1 MILAL
6 QALPLLLLIGLLFS
20 GRVAPVPAVLAALAA
35 AIPAAFVSLPGG
47 IALPGFLAEQILRGA
62 YLALQPMGVV
72 LAGLLFHAAV
82 SGTEASKDAQ
92 AATPRRIFIAT
103 LLAGCFLESVTGFGV
118 GAVFALASLR
128 GMGIIGAPA
137 GAMALLALCLIPWG
151 GLGPGTLLGAA
162 LIGQPA
168 QEVARITALPNALW
182 LLLLAPVLWRLC
194 SAAGLGVPAAEKRAQ
209 MAYLVAV
216 AALLF
221 GCHWLLPFEVIGVIA
236 TGLPL
241 VFALWRLAPPQDG
254 AAWRKA
260 MARLAPYALLTVAL
274 LAARAVPNPPAW
286 QPFADLP
293 AFPVT
298 HVSLV
303 LASVALLL
311 LARRAGAL
319 GLAQGALKRGAR
331 PALIMLL
338 YVLLAR
344 WMGESGATAALAR
357 EAAAAL
363 GPLAPYAVPPL
374 GLMAGIVTGTNVGSN
389 AALMPVQY
397 KLGLAAGLP
406 PVLAPGVH
414 NFVGAAGAGMSFAVT
429 AMICGLL
436 ADGTKPVQLWRLLW
450 PSLAA
455 VLLLG
460 CAAMAFLS

>member
-20 GRVAPVPAVLAALAA
+20 GRVAPVPAVLAALGA
-35 AIPAAFVSLPGG
+35 AIPAAFVSLPGN
-47 IALPGFLAEQILRGA
+47 IALPGFLGEQALRGA

-72 LAGLLFHAAV
+72 LAGLLFHSAV
-82 SGTEASKDAQ
+82 SEAAASKDAQ

-128 GMGIIGAPA
+128 VMGIIGAPA

-162 LIGQPA
+162 LIGLPA
-168 QEVARITALPNALW
+168 QGIATITALPNAVW
-182 LLLLAPVLWRLC
+182 LLVLGPVLWRLC
-194 SAAGLGVPAAEKRAQ
+194 GAAGIAVPAGEKRAQ
-209 MAYLVAV
+209 ITYLLLV
-216 AALLF
+216 AALLVA
-221 GCHWLLPFEVIGVIA
+221 CHWLLPFEVIGVIA

-241 VFALWRLAPPQDG
+241 LFALWRLDPPQDG
-254 AAWRKA
+254 AAWQKA
-260 MARLAPYALLTVAL
+260 LARLAPYALLTVAL

-303 LASVALLL
+303 LLAVALLL
-311 LARRAGAL
+311 LARRAGAVA
-319 GLAQGALKRGAR
+319 LARGAIKRGAR

-344 WMGESGATAALAR
+344 WMGESGATASLAR

-374 GLMAGIVTGTNVGSN
+374 GLMAGMVTGTNVGSN
-389 AALMPVQY
+389 AAMMPVQY

-406 PVLAPGVH
+406 PALAPGVH

-436 ADGTKPVQLWRLLW
+436 ADGTKPAALWRLLW

-455 VLLLG
+455 VLVIG
-460 CAAMAFLS
+460 WAAMWLLH

>member
-20 GRVAPVPAVLAALAA
+20 GRVAPVPAVVAALIA
-35 AIPAAFVSLPGG
+35 AIPAAYVSLPDSIG
-47 IALPGFLAEQILRGA
+47 LPGFLAEQILRGA

-82 SGTEASKDAQ
+82 SGVEASKDAE

-151 GLGPGTLLGAA
+151 GLGPGSLLGAA
-162 LIGQPA
+162 LIGLPA
-168 QEVARITALPNALW
+168 QDILRITALPNALW
-182 LLLLAPVLWRLC
+182 LLALGPVLWRLC
-194 SAAGLGVPAAEKRAQ
+194 SAAGLAVSAAEKRAQ
-209 MAYLVAV
+209 MGYLLAV
-216 AALLF
+216 AILLV

-254 AAWRKA
+254 VAWRRA
-260 MARLAPYALLTVAL
+260 LARLAPYAFLTVAL
-274 LAARAVPNPPAW
+274 LLARTVPNPPAW

-319 GLAQGALKRGAR
+319 RRAQGALKRGAR

-414 NFVGAAGAGMSFAVT
+414 NFVGAAGAGVSFAVT
-429 AMICGLL
+429 GMICGLL
-436 ADGTKPVQLWRLLW
+436 ADGTKPAQLWRLLW

-460 CAAMAFLS
+460 WAAMAFLA

>member
-20 GRVAPVPAVLAALAA
+20 GRVAPVPAVLTALAA
-35 AIPAAFVSLPGG
+35 AIPAAFVSLPDG

-82 SGTEASKDAQ
+82 SGAEASKDAQ

-151 GLGPGTLLGAA
+151 GLGPGSLLGAA
-162 LIGQPA
+162 LIGLPA
-168 QEVARITALPNALW
+168 QDILRITALPNALW
-182 LLLLAPVLWRLC
+182 LLALGPVLWRLC
-194 SAAGLGVPAAEKRAQ
+194 SAAGLAVSAAEKRAQ
-209 MAYLVAV
+209 MGYLLAV
-216 AALLF
+216 AILLV
-221 GCHWLLPFEVIGVIA
+221 GCHSLLPFEVIGVIA

-254 AAWRKA
+254 VAWRRA
-260 MARLAPYALLTVAL
+260 LARLAPYAFLTVAL
-274 LAARAVPNPPAW
+274 LLARTVPNPPAW

-319 GLAQGALKRGAR
+319 GLARGALKRGAR

-344 WMGESGATAALAR
+344 WMGQSGATAALAQ

-363 GPLAPYAVPPL
+363 GVLAPYAVPPL
-374 GLMAGIVTGTNVGSN
+374 GLMAGIVTGTNIGSN
-389 AALMPVQY
+389 AAMMPVQY

-429 AMICGLL
+429 GMICGLL
-436 ADGTKPVQLWRLLW
+436 ADGTKPIQLWRLLW

-460 CAAMAFLS
+460 WGAMALLS

>member
-20 GRVAPVPAVLAALAA
+20 GRVAALPAVLAALVA
-35 AIPAAFVSLPGG
+35 AIPAAFVSLPSN
-47 IALPGFLAEQILRGA
+47 IALPDFLGEQMLRGA

-72 LAGLLFHAAV
+72 LAGLLFHSAV
-82 SGTEASKDAQ
+82 SEAEASKDAQ

-128 GMGIIGAPA
+128 VMGIIGAPA

-151 GLGPGTLLGAA
+151 GLGPGSLLGAA
-162 LIGQPA
+162 LIGLPA
-168 QEVARITALPNALW
+168 QDVMRITALPNALW
-182 LLLLAPVLWRLC
+182 LLLLGPVLWRLC
-194 SAAGLGVPAAEKRAQ
+194 AAAGLAVPAAEKRAQ
-209 MAYLVAV
+209 MGYLLAV
-216 AALLF
+216 ALLLVT
-221 GCHWLLPFEVIGVIA
+221 CHWLLPFEVIGVIA

-241 VFALWRLAPPQDG
+241 IFALWRLDPPQNA

-260 MARLAPYALLTVAL
+260 LARLGPYAFLTLAL

-293 AFPVT
+293 AFPIT

-303 LASVALLL
+303 LGAVALLL
-311 LARRAGAL
+311 LARRAGAVA
-319 GLAQGALKRGAR
+319 LAQVAVKRGIR
-331 PALIMLL
+331 PAMIMLL

-406 PVLAPGVH
+406 PALAPGVH

-429 AMICGLL
+429 GMICGLL
-436 ADGTKPVQLWRLLW
+436 ADGTKPVALWRLLW

-455 VLLLG
+455 VLVLG
-460 CAAMAFLS
+460 WGAMAFIT

>member
-35 AIPAAFVSLPGG
+35 AIPAAFVSLPGS

-82 SGTEASKDAQ
+82 TGVEASKDAE

-151 GLGPGTLLGAA
+151 GLGPGSLLGAA
-162 LIGQPA
+162 LIGLPA
-168 QEVARITALPNALW
+168 QDILRITALPNALW
-182 LLLLAPVLWRLC
+182 LLALGPVLWRLC
-194 SAAGLGVPAAEKRAQ
+194 SAAGLAVSAAEKRAQ
-209 MAYLVAV
+209 MCYLLAV
-216 AALLF
+216 AILLV

-254 AAWRKA
+254 VAWRRA
-260 MARLAPYALLTVAL
+260 LARLAPYAFLTVAL
-274 LAARAVPNPPAW
+274 LLARTVPNPPAW

-319 GLAQGALKRGAR
+319 GRAQGALKRGAR

-414 NFVGAAGAGMSFAVT
+414 NFVGAAGAGVSFAVT
-429 AMICGLL
+429 GMICGLL
-436 ADGTKPVQLWRLLW
+436 ADGTKPIQLWRLLW

-460 CAAMAFLS
+460 WAAMAFLA

>member
-1 MILAL
+1 MILVL

-20 GRVAPVPAVLAALAA
+20 GRLAALPAVLAALVA
-35 AIPAAFVSLPGG
+35 AIPAAFVSLPSN
-47 IALPGFLAEQILRGA
+47 IALPNFLGEQMLRGA

-72 LAGLLFHAAV
+72 LAGLLFHSAV
-82 SGTEASKDAQ
+82 SEAAASKDAQ

-128 GMGIIGAPA
+128 VMGIIGAPA

-162 LIGQPA
+162 LIGLPA
-168 QEVARITALPNALW
+168 QGIATITALPNAVW
-182 LLLLAPVLWRLC
+182 LLVLGPVLWRLC
-194 SAAGLGVPAAEKRAQ
+194 GVAGIAVPAGEKRAQ
-209 MAYLVAV
+209 ITYLLMVAVLLVA
-216 AALLF
+216 
-221 GCHWLLPFEVIGVIA
+221 CHWLLPFEVIGVIA

-241 VFALWRLAPPQDG
+241 LFALWRLDPPRDG

-260 MARLAPYALLTVAL
+260 LARLAPYALLTVAL

-303 LASVALLL
+303 LLAVALLL
-311 LARRAGAL
+311 LARRAGAVA
-319 GLAQGALKRGAR
+319 LAGGAIKRGAR

-374 GLMAGIVTGTNVGSN
+374 GLMAGMVTGTNVGSN
-389 AALMPVQY
+389 AAVMPVQY

-406 PVLAPGVH
+406 PALAPGVH

-436 ADGTKPVQLWRLLW
+436 ADGTKPAALWRLLW

-455 VLLLG
+455 VLVIG
-460 CAAMAFLS
+460 WAAMWLLH

>member
-20 GRVAPVPAVLAALAA
+20 GRVAALPAVLAALGA
-35 AIPAAFVSLPGG
+35 AIPAAFVSLPSN
-47 IALPGFLAEQILRGA
+47 IALPGFLGEQVLRGA

-72 LAGLLFHAAV
+72 LAGLLFHSAV
-82 SGTEASKDAQ
+82 SEAEASKDGQ

-128 GMGIIGAPA
+128 VMGIIGAPA

-151 GLGPGTLLGAA
+151 GLGPGSLLGAA
-162 LIGQPA
+162 LIGLPA
-168 QEVARITALPNALW
+168 QDVMRITALPNALW
-182 LLLLAPVLWRLC
+182 LLLLGPVLWRLC
-194 SAAGLGVPAAEKRAQ
+194 AAAGLAVPRAEKLAQ
-209 MAYLVAV
+209 MGYLLAV
-216 AALLF
+216 ALLLVT
-221 GCHWLLPFEVIGVIA
+221 CHWLLPFEVIGVIA

-241 VFALWRLAPPQDG
+241 IFALWRLAPPQDG

-260 MARLAPYALLTVAL
+260 LARLGPYAFLTLTL

-293 AFPVT
+293 AFPIT

-303 LASVALLL
+303 LGAVALLL
-311 LARRAGAL
+311 LARRAGAVA
-319 GLAQGALKRGAR
+319 LAQGAIKRGIR
-331 PALIMLL
+331 PAMIMLL

-389 AALMPVQY
+389 AALIPVQY

-414 NFVGAAGAGMSFAVT
+414 NFIGAAGAGMSFAVT
-429 AMICGLL
+429 GMVCGLL

-460 CAAMAFLS
+460 WAAMAFLR

>member
-20 GRVAPVPAVLAALAA
+20 GRVTPVPAVLAALMA
-35 AIPAAFVSLPGG
+35 AILAAFVSLPAS
-47 IALPGFLAEQILRGA
+47 IALPGFLGEQILRGA
-62 YLALQPMGVV
+62 YLAMQPMGVV

-82 SGTEASKDAQ
+82 SDAED
-92 AATPRRIFIAT
+92 AKAPSTATPRRVFVAT
-103 LLAGCFLESVTGFGV
+103 LLLGCFMESVTGFAV
-118 GAVFALASLR
+118 GALFALAALR
-128 GMGIIGAPA
+128 GMGIRGAPA

-151 GLGPGTLLGAA
+151 GLGPGTFLGAT
-162 LIGQPA
+162 LIGLPA
-168 QEVARITALPNALW
+168 QDVARITALPSAVWILV
-182 LLLLAPVLWRLC
+182 LGPVLWRLC
-194 SAAGLGVPAAEKRAQ
+194 AAAGLMVSAAEKWAQ
-209 MAYLVAV
+209 MAYLASV
-216 AALLF
+216 ALLLVV
-221 GCHWLLPFEVIGVIA
+221 CHWLMPFEVIGIIA

-241 VFALWRLAPPQDG
+241 IFALWRLDPPRDG
-254 AAWRKA
+254 LAWRRA
-260 MARLAPYALLTVAL
+260 AARLGPYAFLTLAL
-274 LAARAVPNPPAW
+274 LVARAVPNPPAW

-303 LASVALLL
+303 LVAVALMLL
-311 LARRAGAL
+311 GRRAGAIL
-319 GLAQGALKRGAR
+319 LAQGAIKRGAR

-389 AALMPVQY
+389 AAMMPVQY

-406 PVLAPGVH
+406 PVLAPAVH
-414 NFVGAAGAGMSFAVT
+414 NFAGAAGAGMSFAVT
-429 AMICGLL
+429 ALICGLV

-455 VLLLG
+455 VLLIGWVTMAVLG
-460 CAAMAFLS
+460 

>member
-6 QALPLLLLIGLLFS
+6 QALPLVLLIGLLFS
-20 GRVAPVPAVLAALAA
+20 GRVAPVPAVVAALAA
-35 AIPAAFVSLPGG
+35 AIPAAFVSLPSH
-47 IALPGFLAEQILRGA
+47 IALLGFLGEQILRGA

-72 LAGLLFHAAV
+72 LAGLFFYAAV
-82 SGTEASKDAQ
+82 SSDDITRQ
-92 AATPRRIFIAT
+92 ATPASARRVFIAT

-118 GAVFALASLR
+118 GAIFALASLR
-128 GMGIIGAPA
+128 SMGVIGAPA

-162 LIGQPA
+162 LIGQPV
-168 QEVARITALPNALW
+168 QEVARITALLNALW
-182 LLLLAPVLWRLC
+182 LLALGPVLWRLC
-194 SAAGLGVPAAEKRAQ
+194 SVAGIAVSPAEKRAQ
-209 MAYLVAV
+209 MAHLLAV

-241 VFALWRLAPPQDG
+241 VFALWRLDPPQDG

-260 MARLAPYALLTVAL
+260 LARLAPYALLTVAL

-303 LASVALLL
+303 LAAVATAL

-319 GLAQGALKRGAR
+319 SLAERAVRRGAR

-338 YVLLAR
+338 YVLFAR

-357 EAAAAL
+357 ETAAAL
-363 GPLAPYAVPPL
+363 GVLAPYAVPPL

-389 AALMPVQY
+389 AAVMPVQY

-406 PVLAPGVH
+406 PLLAPGVH

-429 AMICGLL
+429 GMICGLL
-436 ADGTKPVQLWRLLW
+436 ADGTKPLQLWRLLW

-460 CAAMAFLS
+460 WGAMAILS

>member
-20 GRVAPVPAVLAALAA
+20 GRVAALPAVLAALGA
-35 AIPAAFVSLPGG
+35 AIPAAFVSLPDN
-47 IALPGFLAEQILRGA
+47 IALPGFLGGQMLRGA

-72 LAGLLFHAAV
+72 LAGLLFHSAV
-82 SGTEASKDAQ
+82 SEAEASKDAQ
-92 AATPRRIFIAT
+92 AATPRRIFVAT

-128 GMGIIGAPA
+128 VMGIIGAPA

-151 GLGPGTLLGAA
+151 GLGPGSLLGAA
-162 LIGQPA
+162 LIGLPA
-168 QEVARITALPNALW
+168 QDVMRITALPNALW
-182 LLLLAPVLWRLC
+182 LLLLGPVLWRLC
-194 SAAGLGVPAAEKRAQ
+194 AAAGLAVSRAEKLAQ
-209 MAYLVAV
+209 MGYLLAV
-216 AALLF
+216 ALLLVS
-221 GCHWLLPFEVIGVIA
+221 CHWLLPFEVIGVIA

-241 VFALWRLAPPQDG
+241 IFALWRLDPPQDG
-254 AAWRKA
+254 AAWRRA
-260 MARLAPYALLTVAL
+260 LSRLAPYAFLTLAL
-274 LAARAVPNPPAW
+274 LLARAVPNPPAW
-286 QPFADLP
+286 RPFADLP
-293 AFPVT
+293 AFPIT

-303 LASVALLL
+303 LGAVALLL
-311 LARRAGAL
+311 LARRAGAVA
-319 GLAQGALKRGAR
+319 LAQGAIKRSIR
-331 PALIMLL
+331 PAMIMLL

-429 AMICGLL
+429 GMVCGLL

-460 CAAMAFLS
+460 WAAMAFLA

>member
-1 MILAL
+1 MILAI

-20 GRVAPVPAVLAALAA
+20 GRVAPVPAVLMALAA
-35 AIPAAFVSLPGG
+35 AIPAAFVSLPGSIG
-47 IALPGFLAEQILRGA
+47 LSGFLAEQILRGA

-72 LAGLLFHAAV
+72 LAGLLFYAAV
-82 SGTEASKDAQ
+82 SANDVARQEAPASA
-92 AATPRRIFIAT
+92 RRVFITT
-103 LLAGCFLESVTGFGV
+103 LLAGCFMESVTGFGV

-128 GMGIIGAPA
+128 SMGIIGAPA

-162 LIGQPA
+162 LIGLPVQD
-168 QEVARITALPNALW
+168 VARVTALPNALW
-182 LLLLAPVLWRLC
+182 LLALGPVLWRLC
-194 SAAGLGVPAAEKRAQ
+194 RAAGLAVPAAEKRAQ
-209 MAYLVAV
+209 MAYLLAV
-216 AALLF
+216 ALLLVA
-221 GCHWLLPFEVIGVIA
+221 CHWLLPFEVIGVIA

-241 VFALWRLAPPQDG
+241 IFALWRLAPPHDG
-254 AAWRKA
+254 AAWRRA
-260 MARLAPYALLTVAL
+260 LSRLAPYALLTVAL
-274 LAARAVPNPPAW
+274 LLARAVPNPPAW
-286 QPFADLP
+286 RPFADLP
-293 AFPVT
+293 AFPIT

-303 LASVALLL
+303 LVAVAVAL

-319 GLAQGALKRGAR
+319 GLAQGAIKRGLR

-344 WMGESGATAALAR
+344 WMGESGATAALAQ

-389 AALMPVQY
+389 AAVMPVQY
-397 KLGLAAGLP
+397 KLGLATGLP

-429 AMICGLL
+429 GMICGLL
-436 ADGTKPVQLWRLLW
+436 ADGTRPVQLWRLLW

-460 CAAMAFLS
+460 WAAMAFLA

>member
-1 MILAL
+1 MTFAL

-35 AIPAAFVSLPGG
+35 AIPAAFVTLPGSIG
-47 IALPGFLAEQILRGA
+47 LPGFLAEQILRGA

-72 LAGLLFHAAV
+72 LAGLLFYAAV
-82 SGTEASKDAQ
+82 SGAETTQDQ
-92 AATPRRIFIAT
+92 TPATARRVFIAT
-103 LLAGCFLESVTGFGV
+103 LLLGTFMESVTGFAV
-118 GAVFALASLR
+118 GAVFALATLR

-151 GLGPGTLLGAA
+151 GLGPGSLLGAA
-162 LIGQPA
+162 LIGLPA
-168 QEVARITALPNALW
+168 QDILRITALPNAVW
-182 LLLLAPVLWRLC
+182 LLLLGPVLWRLC
-194 SAAGLGVPAAEKRAQ
+194 RAAGLAVSAAEKRAQ
-209 MAYLVAV
+209 MGYLLAV
-216 AALLF
+216 AILLV

-241 VFALWRLAPPQDG
+241 MFALWRLAPPQDG

-260 MARLAPYALLTVAL
+260 LSRLAPYALLTVAL

-293 AFPVT
+293 AFPIT

-303 LASVALLL
+303 LAAVALLL

-319 GLAQGALKRGAR
+319 GLAQGAIKRAAR

-344 WMGESGATAALAR
+344 WMSESGATAALAR

-389 AALMPVQY
+389 AAVMPVQY

-429 AMICGLL
+429 GMICGLL
-436 ADGTKPVQLWRLLW
+436 ADGTKPVALWRLLW

-455 VLLLG
+455 VLVLG
-460 CAAMAFLS
+460 WGTMAFLA

>member
-1 MILAL
+1 
-6 QALPLLLLIGLLFS
+6 
-20 GRVAPVPAVLAALAA
+20 
-35 AIPAAFVSLPGG
+35 VSLPGG

-82 SGTEASKDAQ
+82 SGAEASKDTE

-151 GLGPGTLLGAA
+151 GLGPGSLLGAA
-162 LIGQPA
+162 LIGLPA
-168 QEVARITALPNALW
+168 QDVMRITALPNALW
-182 LLLLAPVLWRLC
+182 LLLLGPVLWRLC
-194 SAAGLGVPAAEKRAQ
+194 AAAGLAVPAAEKLAQ
-209 MAYLVAV
+209 MGYLLAV
-216 AALLF
+216 AALLVS
-221 GCHWLLPFEVIGVIA
+221 CHWLLPFEVVGVIA

-241 VFALWRLAPPQDG
+241 IFALWRLDPPQDG
-254 AAWRKA
+254 AAWRRA
-260 MARLAPYALLTVAL
+260 ISRLAPYALLTLAF

-286 QPFADLP
+286 RPFADFP
-293 AFPVT
+293 AFPIT

-303 LASVALLL
+303 LGVVALLL
-311 LARRAGAL
+311 LARRAGAVA
-319 GLAQGALKRGAR
+319 LAQGAIKRGIR
-331 PALIMLL
+331 PAMIMLL

-414 NFVGAAGAGMSFAVT
+414 NFIGAAGAGMSFAVT
-429 AMICGLL
+429 GMICGLL
-436 ADGTKPVQLWRLLW
+436 ADGTKPAALWRLLW

-455 VLLLG
+455 VLVLGWGAMALLG
-460 CAAMAFLS
+460 

>member
-47 IALPGFLAEQILRGA
+47 VGLPGFLGEQILRGA

-82 SGTEASKDAQ
+82 SEAEASAG
-92 AATPRRIFIAT
+92 ATTATPRRIFIAT
-103 LLAGCFLESVTGFGV
+103 LLLGCFLESVTGFGV

-128 GMGIIGAPA
+128 GMGVIGAPA

-162 LIGQPA
+162 LIGLPA
-168 QEVARITALPNALW
+168 QGIASITALPNAVW
-182 LLLLAPVLWRLC
+182 LLVLGPVLWRLC
-194 SAAGLGVPAAEKRAQ
+194 RAAGLEVPCAEKWVQ
-209 MAYLVAV
+209 LGYLLVV
-216 AALLF
+216 GALLVL
-221 GCHWLLPFEVIGVIA
+221 CHQLMPFEVVGVIA

-241 VFALWRLAPPQDG
+241 MFALWRLDPPRDQ
-254 AAWRKA
+254 AAWRRA
-260 MARLAPYALLTVAL
+260 AQRLGPYALLTAAL
-274 LAARAVPNPPAW
+274 LLARAVPNPPAW
-286 QPFADLP
+286 RPFADLP
-293 AFPVT
+293 AFPIT

-303 LASVALLL
+303 LGAVALLL
-311 LARRAGAL
+311 LARRAGAMV
-319 GLAQGALKRGAR
+319 LAQGAIKRGAR

-344 WMGESGATAALAR
+344 WMGESGATASLAR

-374 GLMAGIVTGTNVGSN
+374 GLMAGMVTGTNVGSN
-389 AALMPVQY
+389 AAMMPVQY

-406 PVLAPGVH
+406 PMLAPGVH

-436 ADGTKPVQLWRLLW
+436 ADGTKPAALWRLLW

-455 VLLLG
+455 VLVIG
-460 CAAMAFLS
+460 WGAMALFI

>member
-20 GRVAPVPAVLAALAA
+20 GRVAAVPAVLAALGA
-35 AIPAAFVSLPGG
+35 AIPAAFVSLPSH
-47 IALPGFLAEQILRGA
+47 IALPGFLGEQILRGA

-72 LAGLLFHAAV
+72 LAGLLFHSAV
-82 SGTEASKDAQ
+82 SEAEASKDAQ
-92 AATPRRIFIAT
+92 AATPRRIFITT

-128 GMGIIGAPA
+128 VMGIIGAPA

-151 GLGPGTLLGAA
+151 GLGPGSLLGAA
-162 LIGQPA
+162 LIGLPA
-168 QEVARITALPNALW
+168 QDVMRITALPNAAW
-182 LLLLAPVLWRLC
+182 LLLLGPVLWRLC
-194 SAAGLGVPAAEKRAQ
+194 AAAGLAVPAAEKRAQ
-209 MAYLVAV
+209 MGYLLAM
-216 AALLF
+216 AALLVA
-221 GCHWLLPFEVIGVIA
+221 CHWLLPFEVIGVIA

-241 VFALWRLAPPQDG
+241 IFALWRLDPPQNA

-260 MARLAPYALLTVAL
+260 LARLGPYAFLTLAL

-293 AFPVT
+293 AFPIT

-303 LASVALLL
+303 LAAVALLL
-311 LARRAGAL
+311 LARRAGAVA
-319 GLAQGALKRGAR
+319 LAQGAIKRGAR

-406 PVLAPGVH
+406 PALAPGVH

-429 AMICGLL
+429 GMICGLL
-436 ADGTKPVQLWRLLW
+436 ADGTKPVALWRLLW

-455 VLLLG
+455 VLVLG
-460 CAAMAFLS
+460 WGAMAFIT

>member
-20 GRVAPVPAVLAALAA
+20 GRVAPVPAVLAALVA
-35 AIPAAFVSLPGG
+35 AIPAAFVSLPGS
-47 IALPGFLAEQILRGA
+47 IALPDFLAEQILRGA

-82 SGTEASKDAQ
+82 SGVEASKATE
-92 AATPRRIFIAT
+92 AATPRRIFIAA

-182 LLLLAPVLWRLC
+182 LLLLGPVLWRLC
-194 SAAGLGVPAAEKRAQ
+194 SAAGLGVSPTEKRAQ

-241 VFALWRLAPPQDG
+241 VFALWRLDPPQGG

-260 MARLAPYALLTVAL
+260 YSRLAPYALLTVAL
-274 LAARAVPNPPAW
+274 LAARTMPNPPAW
-286 QPFADLP
+286 QPFPDLP
-293 AFPVT
+293 SFPIT

-303 LASVALLL
+303 LGLVALLL
-311 LARRAGAL
+311 LVRRSGAL
-319 GLAQGALKRGAR
+319 GLAQGALRRGAR

-363 GPLAPYAVPPL
+363 GVFAPYAVPPL

-389 AALMPVQY
+389 AAMMPVQY

-406 PVLAPGVH
+406 AVLAPGVH

-429 AMICGLL
+429 GMICGLL

-450 PSLAA
+450 PSLSA

-460 CAAMAFLS
+460 WGAMAFWS

>member
-20 GRVAPVPAVLAALAA
+20 GRVAALPAVLAALGA
-35 AIPAAFVSLPGG
+35 AIPAAFVSLPDN
-47 IALPGFLAEQILRGA
+47 IALPGFLGGQMLRGA

-72 LAGLLFHAAV
+72 LAGLLFHSAV
-82 SGTEASKDAQ
+82 SEAEASKDAQ
-92 AATPRRIFIAT
+92 AATPRRIFVAT

-118 GAVFALASLR
+118 GAVFALATLR

-151 GLGPGTLLGAA
+151 GLGPGSLLGAA
-162 LIGQPA
+162 LIGLPA
-168 QEVARITALPNALW
+168 QDVMRITALPNALW
-182 LLLLAPVLWRLC
+182 LLLLGPVLWRLC
-194 SAAGLGVPAAEKRAQ
+194 AAAGLAVSRAEKLAQ
-209 MAYLVAV
+209 MGYLLAV
-216 AALLF
+216 ALLLVS
-221 GCHWLLPFEVIGVIA
+221 CHWLLPFEVIGVIA

-241 VFALWRLAPPQDG
+241 IFALWRLDPPQDG
-254 AAWRKA
+254 AAWRRA
-260 MARLAPYALLTVAL
+260 SSRLAPYAFLTLAL
-274 LAARAVPNPPAW
+274 LLARAVPNPPAW
-286 QPFADLP
+286 RPFADLP
-293 AFPVT
+293 AFPIT

-303 LASVALLL
+303 LGAVARVGPM
-311 LARRAGAL
+311 A
-319 GLAQGALKRGAR
+319 LAQGAIKRGIR
-331 PALIMLL
+331 PAMIMLL

-460 CAAMAFLS
+460 WAAMAFLA

>member
-1 MILAL
+1 MVLAL

-20 GRVAPVPAVLAALAA
+20 GRVAPIPAVLAALVAS
-35 AIPAAFVSLPGG
+35 IPAALLSLPASVSLPW
-47 IALPGFLAEQILRGA
+47 FLGEQILRGA

-82 SGTEASKDAQ
+82 AEGEGGRQGS

-103 LLAGCFLESVTGFGV
+103 LLLGCFLESVTGFGV

-128 GMGIIGAPA
+128 AMGVLGAPA
-137 GAMALLALCLIPWG
+137 GGMALLALCLIPWG
-151 GLGPGTLLGAA
+151 GLGPGSLLGAA
-162 LIGQPA
+162 LIGLPA
-168 QEVARITALPNALW
+168 QEVVRITALPNALW
-182 LLLLAPVLWRLC
+182 LLLLGPVLWRLC
-194 SAAGLGVPAAEKRAQ
+194 RAAGIAVPRGERLAQLCYLGVVAVL
-209 MAYLVAV
+209 LVA
-216 AALLF
+216 
-221 GCHWLLPFEVIGVIA
+221 CHWLLPFEVIGVIA

-241 VFALWRLAPPQDG
+241 IFALWRLDPPQDG
-254 AAWRKA
+254 AAWRRA
-260 MARLAPYALLTVAL
+260 LARLAPYAALTLAL
-274 LAARAVPNPPAW
+274 LLARAVPNPPAW

-293 AFPVT
+293 AFPLT

-303 LASVALLL
+303 LAAVALLL
-311 LARRAGAL
+311 LARQVGAL
-319 GLAQGALKRGAR
+319 GLAEGAIKRGAR

-397 KLGLAAGLP
+397 KLGLATGLP
-406 PVLAPGVH
+406 PALAPGVH

-429 AMICGLL
+429 AMVCGLL
-436 ADGTKPVQLWRLLW
+436 ADGTRPAQLWRLLW

-455 VLLLG
+455 VLVIG
-460 CAAMAFLS
+460 WGVMALFS

>member
-1 MILAL
+1 MILGL

-20 GRVAPVPAVLAALAA
+20 GRVAAVPAVLAALLA
-35 AIPAAFVSLPGG
+35 AIPAAFVSLPSN
-47 IALPGFLAEQILRGA
+47 IALPGFLGEQILRGA

-72 LAGLLFHAAV
+72 LAGLLFHSAV
-82 SGTEASKDAQ
+82 SEAEASKDAQ
-92 AATPRRIFIAT
+92 AATPRRIFVAT

-128 GMGIIGAPA
+128 VMGIIGAPA

-151 GLGPGTLLGAA
+151 GLGPGSLLGAA
-162 LIGQPA
+162 LIGLPA
-168 QEVARITALPNALW
+168 QDVMRITALPNAVW
-182 LLLLAPVLWRLC
+182 LLLLGPVLWRLC
-194 SAAGLGVPAAEKRAQ
+194 TAAGLAVPAAEKRAQ
-209 MAYLVAV
+209 MGYLLALVA
-216 AALLF
+216 
-221 GCHWLLPFEVIGVIA
+221 CHWLLPFEVIGVIA

-241 VFALWRLAPPQDG
+241 IFALWRLDPPQDG

-260 MARLAPYALLTVAL
+260 LARLGPYAFLTLAL
-274 LAARAVPNPPAW
+274 LAARAVPNPPTW
-286 QPFADLP
+286 RPFADLP

-298 HVSLV
+298 HVALV
-303 LASVALLL
+303 LLAVALLL
-311 LARRAGAL
+311 LARRAGAVA
-319 GLAQGALKRGAR
+319 LAQGAIKRGMR

-406 PVLAPGVH
+406 PALAPGVH
-414 NFVGAAGAGMSFAVT
+414 NFIGAAGAGMSFAVT
-429 AMICGLL
+429 GMICGLL
-436 ADGTKPVQLWRLLW
+436 ADGTKPVALWRLLW

-455 VLLLG
+455 VLVLG
-460 CAAMAFLS
+460 WGAMAFLK

>member
-20 GRVAPVPAVLAALAA
+20 GRVAPVPAVVAALIA
-35 AIPAAFVSLPGG
+35 AIPAAYVSLPDSIG
-47 IALPGFLAEQILRGA
+47 LPGFLAEQILRGA

-82 SGTEASKDAQ
+82 SGVEASKDAE

-151 GLGPGTLLGAA
+151 GLGPGSLLGAA
-162 LIGQPA
+162 LIGLPA
-168 QEVARITALPNALW
+168 QDILRITALPNALW
-182 LLLLAPVLWRLC
+182 LLALGPVLWRLC
-194 SAAGLGVPAAEKRAQ
+194 SAAGLAVSAAEKRAQ
-209 MAYLVAV
+209 MGYLLAV
-216 AALLF
+216 AILLV

-254 AAWRKA
+254 VAWRRA
-260 MARLAPYALLTVAL
+260 LARLAPYAFLTVAL
-274 LAARAVPNPPAW
+274 LLARTVPNPPAW

-319 GLAQGALKRGAR
+319 RRAQGALKRGAR

-414 NFVGAAGAGMSFAVT
+414 NFVGAAGAGVSFAVT
-429 AMICGLL
+429 GMICGLL
-436 ADGTKPVQLWRLLW
+436 ADGTKPIQLWRLLW

-460 CAAMAFLS
+460 WAAMAFLA

>member
-20 GRVAPVPAVLAALAA
+20 GRVAALPAVLAALVA
-35 AIPAAFVSLPGG
+35 AIPAAFVSLPDN
-47 IALPGFLAEQILRGA
+47 IALPGFLGEQMLRGA

-72 LAGLLFHAAV
+72 LAGLLFYAAV
-82 SGTEASKDAQ
+82 SGAAGTQDQ
-92 AATPRRIFIAT
+92 APATARRVFIAT
-103 LLAGCFLESVTGFGV
+103 LLLGTFMESVTGFAV
-118 GAVFALASLR
+118 GAVFALATLR

-151 GLGPGTLLGAA
+151 GLGPGSLLGAA
-162 LIGQPA
+162 LIGLPA
-168 QEVARITALPNALW
+168 QDLMRITALPNALW
-182 LLLLAPVLWRLC
+182 LLLLGPVLWRLC
-194 SAAGLGVPAAEKRAQ
+194 AAAGLAVPAAEKLAQ
-209 MAYLVAV
+209 MGYLLAV
-216 AALLF
+216 AL
-221 GCHWLLPFEVIGVIA
+221 I
-236 TGLPL
+236 
-241 VFALWRLAPPQDG
+241 FALWRLAPPQDG

-260 MARLAPYALLTVAL
+260 LARLGPYAFLTLAL

-286 QPFADLP
+286 RPFADLP
-293 AFPVT
+293 AFPIT

-303 LASVALLL
+303 LGVVALLL
-311 LARRAGAL
+311 LARRAGAVA
-319 GLAQGALKRGAR
+319 LAQGAIKRGIR

-374 GLMAGIVTGTNVGSN
+374 GLMAGIVTGTNIGSN
-389 AALMPVQY
+389 AAVMPVQY

-406 PVLAPGVH
+406 PSLAPGVH

-429 AMICGLL
+429 GMICGLL

-450 PSLAA
+450 LSLAA

-460 CAAMAFLS
+460 WGAMAFFS

>member
-1 MILAL
+1 
-6 QALPLLLLIGLLFS
+6 
-20 GRVAPVPAVLAALAA
+20 
-35 AIPAAFVSLPGG
+35 
-47 IALPGFLAEQILRGA
+47 
-62 YLALQPMGVV
+62 
-72 LAGLLFHAAV
+72 
-82 SGTEASKDAQ
+82 
-92 AATPRRIFIAT
+92 
-103 LLAGCFLESVTGFGV
+103 
-118 GAVFALASLR
+118 
-128 GMGIIGAPA
+128 
-137 GAMALLALCLIPWG
+137 
-151 GLGPGTLLGAA
+151 
-162 LIGQPA
+162 
-168 QEVARITALPNALW
+168 
-182 LLLLAPVLWRLC
+182 
-194 SAAGLGVPAAEKRAQ
+194 
-209 MAYLVAV
+209 MAYLLAV

-241 VFALWRLAPPQDG
+241 VFALWRLDPPQDG

-260 MARLAPYALLTVAL
+260 LARLAPYALLTVAL

-303 LASVALLL
+303 LAAVAIAL

-319 GLAQGALKRGAR
+319 SLAEGAVRRGAR

-338 YVLLAR
+338 YVWFAR

-357 EAAAAL
+357 ETAAAL
-363 GPLAPYAVPPL
+363 GVLAPYAVPPL

-389 AALMPVQY
+389 AAVMPVQY

-429 AMICGLL
+429 GMICGLL
-436 ADGTKPVQLWRLLW
+436 ADRTKPLQLWRLLW

-460 CAAMAFLS
+460 WGSMAFLS

>member
-1 MILAL
+1 MTLAL

-20 GRVAPVPAVLAALAA
+20 GRVAPVPAVLTALVA
-35 AIPAAFVSLPGG
+35 AIPAALVSLPGSIG
-47 IALPGFLAEQILRGA
+47 LPGFLAEQILRGA

-82 SGTEASKDAQ
+82 SGAEASKDAQ

-103 LLAGCFLESVTGFGV
+103 RLAGCFLESVTGFGV
-118 GAVFALASLR
+118 GAVFALATLR
-128 GMGIIGAPA
+128 GMGVIGTPA

-182 LLLLAPVLWRLC
+182 LLLLGPVLWRLC
-194 SAAGLGVPAAEKRAQ
+194 SAAGLAVLRPEKLAQ
-209 MAYLVAV
+209 MGYLLAV
-216 AALLF
+216 AILLV

-241 VFALWRLAPPQDG
+241 IFALWRLAPPQDG

-260 MARLAPYALLTVAL
+260 FARLAPYGLLTVAL
-274 LAARAVPNPPAW
+274 LAARAVPNPPTW
-286 QPFADLP
+286 QPFSDLP
-293 AFPVT
+293 SFPVT

-303 LASVALLL
+303 LAAVALLL

-319 GLAQGALKRGAR
+319 GLAQGALKRGGR

-344 WMGESGATAALAR
+344 WLGESGATAALAR

-389 AALMPVQY
+389 AAVMPVQY
-397 KLGLAAGLP
+397 KL
-406 PVLAPGVH
+406 
-414 NFVGAAGAGMSFAVT
+414 
-429 AMICGLL
+429 
-436 ADGTKPVQLWRLLW
+436 
-450 PSLAA
+450 
-455 VLLLG
+455 
-460 CAAMAFLS
+460 

>member
-1 MILAL
+1 MVLAL

-20 GRVAPVPAVLAALAA
+20 GRVAAVPAVLAALLA
-35 AIPAAFVSLPGG
+35 AIPAAFVSLPSN
-47 IALPGFLAEQILRGA
+47 IALPSFLGEQILRGA

-72 LAGLLFHAAV
+72 LAGLLFHSAV
-82 SGTEASKDAQ
+82 SEAEASKDAQ

-128 GMGIIGAPA
+128 VMGIIGAPA

-162 LIGQPA
+162 LIGLPA
-168 QEVARITALPNALW
+168 QGIATITALPNAVW
-182 LLLLAPVLWRLC
+182 LLVLGPVLWRLC
-194 SAAGLGVPAAEKRAQ
+194 GAAGIAVPAGEKRAQ
-209 MAYLVAV
+209 ITYLLVV
-216 AALLF
+216 AALLVA
-221 GCHWLLPFEVIGVIA
+221 CHWLLPFEVIGVIA

-241 VFALWRLAPPQDG
+241 LFALWRLDPPQDG
-254 AAWRKA
+254 AAWQKA
-260 MARLAPYALLTVAL
+260 LARLAPYALLTVAL

-293 AFPVT
+293 AFPIT

-303 LASVALLL
+303 LLAVALLL
-311 LARRAGAL
+311 LARRAGAVA
-319 GLAQGALKRGAR
+319 LARGAIKRGAR

-374 GLMAGIVTGTNVGSN
+374 GLMAGMVTGTNVGSN
-389 AALMPVQY
+389 AAMMPVQY

-406 PVLAPGVH
+406 PALAPGVH

-436 ADGTKPVQLWRLLW
+436 ADGTKPAALWRLLW

-455 VLLLG
+455 VLVIG
-460 CAAMAFLS
+460 WGAMALLS